1 MAINQIAIAL
11 GNKIRLSMLLLMLEG
26 RYFTAKELAYGAEI
40 QPAAATAHLKVLLDS
55 QLIICFPQGR
65 FKYFALANEE
75 VAQILETMLYLA
87 PTIKVKRKLPQ
98 EEMCQARFCYNHLA
112 GKLGVALYQQLHAL
126 QYIQSHVD
134 SKEVKITALGYK
146 WLQQAGIWQTE
157 QKVKRK
163 MAVKCL
169 DWSERTPHLA
179 GHLGTLLAEYFIK
192 QQWVVK
198 QKDSRILKIT
208 LLGKTALTQQFGINW
223 NF

>member
-1 MAINQIAIAL
+1 MAINQIASAL

-26 RYFTAKELAYGAEI
+26 RYFTAKELAYSADI
-40 QPAAATAHLKVLLDS
+40 QPAAATAHLKILLDS
-55 QLIICFPQGR
+55 QLISCFPQGR

-87 PTIKVKRKLPQ
+87 PTVKVKRKLPQ
-98 EEMCQARFCYNHLA
+98 EAMCQARFCYNHLA
-112 GKLGVALYQQLHAL
+112 GKLGVALYQKLHHL
-126 QYIQSHVD
+126 QYIQSTSD
-134 SKEVKITALGYK
+134 NKEVQITALGYK
-146 WLQQAGIWQTE
+146 WLQQAEILQSG

-179 GHLGTLLAEYFIK
+179 GHLGTLLAEYFVK

-198 QKDSRILKIT
+198 QRDSRILHIT
-208 LLGKTALTQQFGINW
+208 PLGRTALVQQFGIDW
-223 NF
+223 DS